1 MVDKWTPTL
10 YNTRINKILVT
21 HMTTK
26 RKNYQ
31 ADRRKVRR
39 AEKRNLSDTAP
50 IRDIPLGRTT
60 RRGWGEGKALQ

>member
-1 MVDKWTPTL
+1 
-10 YNTRINKILVT
+10 
-21 HMTTK
+21 MTTK

-50 IRDIPLGRTT
+50 IRDIPIGRAS
-60 RRGWGEGKALQ
+60 RRGYGVGKALT

>member
-50 IRDIPLGRTT
+50 IRDIPIGRAS
-60 RRGWGEGKALQ
+60 RRGYGVGKALT

>member
-1 MVDKWTPTL
+1 
-10 YNTRINKILVT
+10 
-21 HMTTK
+21 MTTK

-50 IRDIPLGRTT
+50 IRDIPLGRAT
-60 RRGWGEGKALQ
+60 RRRWGDGKALA